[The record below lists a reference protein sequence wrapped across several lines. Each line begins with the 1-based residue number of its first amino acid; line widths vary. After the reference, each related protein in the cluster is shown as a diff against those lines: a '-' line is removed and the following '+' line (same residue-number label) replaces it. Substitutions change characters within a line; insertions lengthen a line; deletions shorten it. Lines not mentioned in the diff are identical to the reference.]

1 MKIDIITRD
10 YKMTDRLEEI
20 LVTKINRLD
29 KYFPDNQTPAK
40 VVLKGND
47 KRNCKMEISIL
58 YHGMQI
64 RSEVTG
70 DNMYYLI
77 DDIMPKVER
86 QIVKHRG
93 KLNERYKLP
102 QIKKDDYMFTS
113 EVVEEKNFE
122 IAKTKKF
129 PIQKIELKEAVQNLE
144 MLDHDFYL
152 FVNDATDNVEVVYRR
167 KDGTIGHLQPYEE

>member
-1 MKIDIITRD
+1 MKIDIISRD

-20 LVTKINRLD
+20 LLAKINRLD

-47 KRNCKMEISIL
+47 RRNSKMEVSIL

-64 RSEVTG
+64 RSEVSG
-70 DNMYYLI
+70 ENMYYLI
-77 DDIMPKVER
+77 DDIMPKMER
-86 QIVKHRG
+86 QIIKHRG
-93 KLNERYKLP
+93 KLGERQKLP
-102 QIKKDDYMFTS
+102 QIKKNDYEFTS
-113 EVVEEKNFE
+113 EVVETKDFE

-129 PIQKIELKEAVQNLE
+129 PIQKVELKEAVESLE

-152 FVNDATDNVEVVYRR
+152 FVNDATDNVELVYRR